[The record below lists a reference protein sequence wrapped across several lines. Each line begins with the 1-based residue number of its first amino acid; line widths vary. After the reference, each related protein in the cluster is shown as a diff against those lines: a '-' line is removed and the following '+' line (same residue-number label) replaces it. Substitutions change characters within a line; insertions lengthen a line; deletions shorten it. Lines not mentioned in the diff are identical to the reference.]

1 MDRMTG
7 KNSVTSKQF
16 NRGLILQLI
25 ASQTCRTRIDLS
37 KTTGLAKMTVTNI
50 ISEFIQNKLVVECE
64 EELTEVCGRNPILLK
79 ISEQAPKVI
88 GLLIFRDR
96 IEAVICSLTLEIIAI
111 ESIHFNHLTR
121 EELIEDCF
129 IVIDRLLKK
138 GENILGIGVAS
149 IGPVDI
155 WKGIIV
161 NPPRFYGIE
170 NVNILEHL
178 KNKYALPIFLD
189 HDNNSAALAE
199 KLLGIGKNME
209 DFIFLGI
216 SNGIGSGII
225 GGGQVYHNRRGYSP
239 EIGHVSI
246 DLNGIP
252 CACGSR
258 GCLEMYASTYVML
271 KKLKEATG
279 LDLEYEQFCR
289 LHGEGEVE
297 RIFEEMLRDVSAAL
311 VSVVNVL
318 QPEMIVLGH
327 DCIDW
332 DDRYVRRL
340 EELVNEKQMVRDNS
354 KILVKK
360 AHFGK
365 KAQLVGAAANVA
377 DQVFRGDL
385 LF

>member
-1 MDRMTG
+1 
-7 KNSVTSKQF
+7 
-16 NRGLILQLI
+16 
-25 ASQTCRTRIDLS
+25 
-37 KTTGLAKMTVTNI
+37 MTVTNI

-96 IEAVICSLTLEIIAI
+96 IEAVICSLILEIIAI

-138 GENILGIGVAS
+138 GENIL
-149 IGPVDI
+149 
-155 WKGIIV
+155 
-161 NPPRFYGIE
+161 
-170 NVNILEHL
+170 EHL

-189 HDNNSAALAE
+189 YDNN
-199 KLLGIGKNME
+199 
-209 DFIFLGI
+209 
-216 SNGIGSGII
+216 
-225 GGGQVYHNRRGYSP
+225 
-239 EIGHVSI
+239 
-246 DLNGIP
+246 
-252 CACGSR
+252 
-258 GCLEMYASTYVML
+258 
-271 KKLKEATG
+271 
-279 LDLEYEQFCR
+279 
-289 LHGEGEVE
+289 
-297 RIFEEMLRDVSAAL
+297 SAAL

-340 EELVNEKQMVRDNS
+340 EKLVNEKQMVRDNNQ
-354 KILVKK
+354 ILVKK
-360 AHFGK
+360 VHFGK

-377 DQVFRGDL
+377 DQMFRGDL

>member
-1 MDRMTG
+1 
-7 KNSVTSKQF
+7 
-16 NRGLILQLI
+16 
-25 ASQTCRTRIDLS
+25 
-37 KTTGLAKMTVTNI
+37 MTVTNI

-96 IEAVICSLTLEIIAI
+96 IEAVICSLILEIIAI

-138 GENILGIGVAS
+138 GENIL
-149 IGPVDI
+149 
-155 WKGIIV
+155 
-161 NPPRFYGIE
+161 
-170 NVNILEHL
+170 EHL

-189 HDNNSAALAE
+189 YDNN
-199 KLLGIGKNME
+199 
-209 DFIFLGI
+209 
-216 SNGIGSGII
+216 
-225 GGGQVYHNRRGYSP
+225 
-239 EIGHVSI
+239 
-246 DLNGIP
+246 
-252 CACGSR
+252 
-258 GCLEMYASTYVML
+258 
-271 KKLKEATG
+271 
-279 LDLEYEQFCR
+279 
-289 LHGEGEVE
+289 
-297 RIFEEMLRDVSAAL
+297 SAAL

-340 EELVNEKQMVRDNS
+340 EKLVNEKQMVRDNNQ
-354 KILVKK
+354 ILVKK
-360 AHFGK
+360 VHFGK

>member
-1 MDRMTG
+1 
-7 KNSVTSKQF
+7 
-16 NRGLILQLI
+16 
-25 ASQTCRTRIDLS
+25 
-37 KTTGLAKMTVTNI
+37 MTVTNI

-111 ESIHFNHLTR
+111 ESIHFNYLTR

-138 GENILGIGVAS
+138 GENIL
-149 IGPVDI
+149 
-155 WKGIIV
+155 
-161 NPPRFYGIE
+161 
-170 NVNILEHL
+170 EHL

-189 HDNNSAALAE
+189 YDNN
-199 KLLGIGKNME
+199 
-209 DFIFLGI
+209 
-216 SNGIGSGII
+216 
-225 GGGQVYHNRRGYSP
+225 
-239 EIGHVSI
+239 
-246 DLNGIP
+246 
-252 CACGSR
+252 
-258 GCLEMYASTYVML
+258 
-271 KKLKEATG
+271 
-279 LDLEYEQFCR
+279 
-289 LHGEGEVE
+289 
-297 RIFEEMLRDVSAAL
+297 SAAL

-340 EELVNEKQMVRDNS
+340 EKLVNEKQMVRDNNQ
-354 KILVKK
+354 ILVKK
-360 AHFGK
+360 VHFGK